1 MGCGDARCRRN
12 QTLCPWFA
20 SQVLRSTKMW
30 KSVLD
35 ETREIAWLAI
45 VIGALSVASV
55 SFAVVLA
62 AA

>member
-1 MGCGDARCRRN
+1 
-12 QTLCPWFA
+12 
-20 SQVLRSTKMW
+20 MW

-35 ETREIAWLAI
+35 EAREIAWLAI